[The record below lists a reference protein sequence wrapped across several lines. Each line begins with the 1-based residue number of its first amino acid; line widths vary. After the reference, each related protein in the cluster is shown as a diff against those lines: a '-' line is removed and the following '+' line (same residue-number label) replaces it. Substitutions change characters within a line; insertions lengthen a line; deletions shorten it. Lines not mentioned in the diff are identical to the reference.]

1 MNYLLDS
8 NTVSDL
14 YNPSGVN
21 HAKVVN
27 NLLNLKSERVFISI
41 LTLYEFEYGFANAPV
56 EKRARIKATILQIQQ
71 DFPLLPLSTNA
82 AEIFGELKYRYKM
95 ATQINQENLKKHTI
109 DFIIASMA
117 LSHNL
122 TVISA
127 DKIYRD
133 IMLLQP
139 DFAIENWA
147 V

>member
-21 HAKVVN
+21 HIKVVN

-41 LTLYEFEYGFANAPV
+41 LTVYEFEYGFANAPV
-56 EKRARIKATILQIQQ
+56 EKKECIKATILQIQK

-82 AEIFGELKYRYKM
+82 AEIFGELKCRYKM
-95 ATQINQENLKKHTI
+95 MTHINQENLKKHTI
-109 DFIIASMA
+109 DFIIASIA

-133 IMLLQP
+133 IVLLQP
-139 DFAIENWA
+139 DFAMENWA
-147 V
+147 A

>member
-14 YNPSGVN
+14 YNPSGAN
-21 HAKVVN
+21 HIKVVN
-27 NLLNLKSERVFISI
+27 SLLNLKSEQVFVSI
-41 LTLYEFEYGFANAPV
+41 LTLYEFEYGCANAPF

-71 DFPLLPLSTNA
+71 DFSLLPLLTNA

-95 ATQINQENLKKHTI
+95 ATHINQENLKKHTI
-109 DFIIASMA
+109 DFIIASVA

-133 IMLLQP
+133 IGLLEP
-139 DFAIENWA
+139 DFAVENWTA
-147 V
+147 

>member
-21 HAKVVN
+21 HSKRVN
-27 NLLNLKSERVFISI
+27 NLLSLKNEQVFISI
-41 LTLYEFEYGFANAPV
+41 LTLYEFEYGFANAPI
-56 EKRARIKATILQIQQ
+56 EKRPRLKATILQIQQ

-95 ATQINQENLKKHTI
+95 ATHINQENLKKHTI
-109 DFIIASMA
+109 DFIIASIG

-127 DKIYRD
+127 DKIYSD
-133 IMLLQP
+133 IMLLEP
-139 DFAIENWA
+139 DFALQNWA
-147 V
+147 A